1 MENNIN
7 AKTIKKEKDLEIATR
22 INKRMKELNIE
33 QKDLFN
39 KFSFEVAQGTLSK
52 WLSLNPK
59 INNGIKPDIL
69 KEFSQILDTT
79 PEYLL
84 YGKNE
89 KKQIKT
95 LPNFITKIYIKNGCV
110 GAGSS
115 GLLQE
120 DEIIKELYIDTHQI
134 VKKFREH
141 KINGIQVVGD
151 SMSPYVNNGDIVL
164 YVDIPNNYPRITGKY
179 IISLNGNLQ
188 VKNIS
193 FRINGDI
200 IISSE
205 NKSYPDEI
213 IEKNSQE
220 LDNFEIVGIIAG
232 RILKE

>member
-1 MENNIN
+1 MENNIS

-22 INKRMKELNIE
+22 INKRMQELNIE
-33 QKDLFN
+33 QKDLFD

-59 INNGIKPDIL
+59 INNGIKVDIL
-69 KEFSQILDTT
+69 KEFAQILDTNT
-79 PEYLL
+79 EYLL
-84 YGKNE
+84 YGSND
-89 KKQIKT
+89 KKQTKN
-95 LPNFITKIYIKNGCV
+95 LPNFITKVNIKNGCV

-120 DEIIKELYIDTHQI
+120 DEIIKELYVDTHQI
-134 VKKFREH
+134 VKKFREY

-151 SMSPYVNNGDIVL
+151 SMSPYVNNGDIIL
-164 YVDIPNNYPRITGKY
+164 YVNIPDNYPRITGKY

-213 IEKNSQE
+213 IEKDSQE